1 MPDCPNHIHL
11 GAYKCTT
18 VGKILPKRVKFFLR
32 MFTGGGMIGP
42 GGSTV

>member
-18 VGKILPKRVKFFLR
+18 TGKILPEKVKFFLL
-32 MFTGGGMIGP
+32 MLTGGDMIGP
-42 GGSTV
+42 GGSTI